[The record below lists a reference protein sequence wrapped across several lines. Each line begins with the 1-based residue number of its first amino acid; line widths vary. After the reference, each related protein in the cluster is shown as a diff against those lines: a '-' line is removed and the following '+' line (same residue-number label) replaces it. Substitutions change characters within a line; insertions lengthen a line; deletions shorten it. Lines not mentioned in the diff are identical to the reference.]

1 MKNQRT
7 TGNRSARAR
16 AIIGIAFLLSV
27 AAPIFA
33 QRPGSAAPP
42 VDRTNQARAR
52 QQDMSKREWQLRNF
66 GNPEV
71 TKDRR
76 RLEALMAQTEEDFNT
91 MLSLHNEIVRSLGAT
106 KPLDYQFISKATGEI
121 RKRASSIQTN
131 INLTPAAEEI
141 KPIDLPATTNE
152 SEMKDGLVKLCKQIR
167 SFVTNPVIEHP
178 NLIDVEKAAAAKRDL
193 ESVIQLSAHLKRD
206 ADLLKV
212 QK

>member
-1 MKNQRT
+1 MNQRT
-7 TGNRSARAR
+7 AGNRSL
-16 AIIGIAFLLSV
+16 IGIAFLLSV

-33 QRPGSAAPP
+33 QGPGSAAPP
-42 VDRTNQARAR
+42 VDRTNQARQR

-71 TKDRR
+71 AKDRR
-76 RLEALMAQTEEDFNT
+76 RLEALMAQIEEDFDRL
-91 MLSLHNEIVRSLGAT
+91 LSLHNEIVRALDAT
-106 KPLDYQFISKATGEI
+106 KPLDYRFVSAATGEI
-121 RKRASSIQTN
+121 RKRAHSIQSN

-141 KPIDLPATTNE
+141 KPVEFPATTNE
-152 SEMKDGLVKLCKQIR
+152 SEMKDGLVKLCKTIR
-167 SFVTNPVIEHP
+167 SFVTNPVIAQP
-178 NLIDVEKAAAAKRDL
+178 QLIDVEKMTAAKRDL